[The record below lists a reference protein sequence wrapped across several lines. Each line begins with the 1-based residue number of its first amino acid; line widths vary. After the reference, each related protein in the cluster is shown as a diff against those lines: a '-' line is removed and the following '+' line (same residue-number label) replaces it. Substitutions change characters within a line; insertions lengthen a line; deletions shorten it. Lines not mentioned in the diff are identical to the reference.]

1 MFNSEPKSLQEKFL
15 RDFTDKV
22 LPQGR
27 SDTQRWCC
35 WLRFHPQNYNSA
47 RNVDIAKQIQK
58 QLNNGFTK
66 ENISAT
72 LAAVVT
78 KIKDTFGEKM
88 AKDGV
93 QIGQL
98 QRERGWNPK
107 TPEECYPWQVIYHW
121 LWEVEF
127 PREGWE
133 LATTLATCA
142 MQEFKVVDIQELRRD
157 VSIEE
162 IPACEENIKKDQKY
176 AFAVHLPEEGYLLL
190 LNRGSKG
197 NYYCLSPSQAFQPV
211 GECLP
216 NRPLYLPDF
225 DALAKSLKFEDLGE
239 EYFLAILTEKP
250 VELSWVRP
258 DGNPRD
264 LQVDDQRFQEIFQQ
278 LGRQWNARVFYK
290 RFQVV
295 E

>member
-1 MFNSEPKSLQEKFL
+1 MFNSEPNSLQEKFL
-15 RDFTDKV
+15 KDFTDKV
-22 LPQGR
+22 LRQGR

-35 WLRFHPQNYNSA
+35 WLRFHPKNYDSA
-47 RNVDIAKQIQK
+47 QNVDIATQIK
-58 QLNNGFTK
+58 EQLNNGFTK

-88 AKDGV
+88 ANDGV
-93 QIGQL
+93 EIEQL
-98 QRERGWNPK
+98 QRERGWSPR
-107 TPEECYPWQVIYHW
+107 TPEELYPWQVIYRW

-127 PREGWE
+127 PRVGWE
-133 LATTLATCA
+133 LATNLATCA
-142 MQEFKVVDIQELRRD
+142 MKEFKVVDIKERRRD
-157 VSIEE
+157 LSFQE
-162 IPACEENIKKDQKY
+162 IPNCEENIKKDQKY
-176 AFAVHLPEEGYLLL
+176 ALAVDLPTKGYLLL
-190 LNRGSKG
+190 LNRGSTGK
-197 NYYCLSPSQAFQPV
+197 YYCLSPSQAFQPV
-211 GECLP
+211 GVCSP
-216 NRPLYLPDF
+216 DSTLYFPDF

-239 EYFLAILTEKP
+239 EYFLAIITEKP
-250 VELSWVRP
+250 VQLSWVRP

-264 LQVDDQRFQEIFQQ
+264 FQVNDQRFQEIFQQ